1 MLKKLLGIGVPVIA
15 LIGVIVMMFVA
26 AQGVSMPVIDTRGE
40 IADAQRDTLYFAV
53 ITMLVIIIPVFLLV
67 AFIPWRYRAS
77 NKRATYRPGWT
88 SSKRLEVLW
97 WGVPIIIVAI
107 LSVLTW
113 HTSHSLDPYRPL
125 KSSKQPIKVQVVAM
139 QWKWLFIYPEENVAS
154 IGEFAMPTDTPVN
167 FTITS
172 DAPMNSF
179 WIPQLGGQIYAMEG
193 MVTKTHLIAD
203 KTGTFQGAS
212 AEISGIGFAG
222 MRFAVEA
229 TTEREF
235 EIWLTKVRQ
244 SPHSLGREEYKKLAL
259 PSENNKVTLYSTVD
273 PGLYNGVVMRF
284 MDPKS
289 EFAESDKHSESET
302 HQMQH

>member
-53 ITMLVIIIPVFLLV
+53 ITMLVIIIPVFLLA

-179 WIPQLGGQIYAMEG
+179 WIPQLGGQIYAMSGMSTKLHLNAHEPGEYRGVSANLSGEG
-193 MVTKTHLIAD
+193 HADMTFTARALTDDDYRGCLRAVTAAKQRD
-203 KTGTFQGAS
+203 RG
-212 AEISGIGFAG
+212 EIFPTDGCRS
-222 MRFAVEA
+222 
-229 TTEREF
+229 
-235 EIWLTKVRQ
+235 VRR
-244 SPHSLGREEYKKLAL
+244 SYRAL
-259 PSENNKVTLYSTVD
+259 
-273 PGLYNGVVMRF
+273 
-284 MDPKS
+284 
-289 EFAESDKHSESET
+289 
-302 HQMQH
+302 